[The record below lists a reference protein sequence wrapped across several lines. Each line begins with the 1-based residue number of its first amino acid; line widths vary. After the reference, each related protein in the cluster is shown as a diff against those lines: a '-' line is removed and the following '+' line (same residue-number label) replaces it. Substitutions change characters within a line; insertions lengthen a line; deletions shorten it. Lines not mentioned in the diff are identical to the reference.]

1 MAPQTFI
8 LLILLRKYM
17 QKIINFFKK
26 NILLVLVLVLT
37 IPTFLR
43 MMPYG
48 IYSMQD
54 FHFFRLFEFDK
65 CVKEL
70 QIPCRWAA
78 DAGLGYGEPLFN
90 FYGQLPYAVGEIYH
104 LLGGSVVDSL
114 KFLFILS
121 LVGSAVSMFFLA
133 KKVWKNNYSALIS
146 SLLYLY
152 APYRAVDVWVRGA
165 LPEALAFVLFPLIL
179 LSVEKK
185 SLVWFTVLLS
195 ALLLT
200 HNLSLVMFLPILV
213 FWLIY
218 RKFWKGFLGGVLS
231 VLVSAFY
238 ILPVIFE
245 SKYVGLGSTTTGY
258 FDFRAH
264 FVTLYQIFIS
274 RFWGYGGST
283 WGSEDGLSV
292 SIGQI
297 QWILPIII
305 SFFVILKKKISSNK
319 DFLILA
325 IFGLFYIFLT
335 HNKSTFIWT
344 TISGLSYIQFP
355 WRFLGMATFCL
366 ALASGAIVQFF
377 EKQKLVVS
385 MVVAI
390 VTIALNFS
398 FFREDVWYS
407 VNDSYFIT
415 GAEWDRQRTASI
427 GDYWPLFG
435 HDIPTIPSGGK
446 YVNYFPGW
454 VSNVPKKDGLIPLE
468 GSVFTDTPVR
478 RIGNIISIIS
488 IACLL
493 MGSVLIKK
501 WKKEI

>member
-1 MAPQTFI
+1 
-8 LLILLRKYM
+8 M

-26 NILLVLVLVLT
+26 NILLILVLVLT
-37 IPTFLR
+37 VPTFWR
-43 MMPYG
+43 MMTYG

-65 CVKEL
+65 CVKVLE
-70 QIPCRWAA
+70 IPCRWAA

-104 LLGGSVVDSL
+104 LLGGSVVDSV

-133 KKVWKNNYSALIS
+133 RKVWKNNYSALIS
-146 SLLYLY
+146 SVIYLY

-195 ALLLT
+195 ILILT
-200 HNLSLVMFLPILV
+200 HNLSLVMFLPILI

-218 RKFWKGFLGGVLS
+218 RKFWKGFLGGVISL
-231 VLVSAFY
+231 LVSAFY

-283 WGSEDGLSV
+283 WGPEDGLSV

-297 QWILPIII
+297 QWILPLIV
-305 SFFVILKKKISSNK
+305 SFFVILKKKISTNK

-344 TISGLSYIQFP
+344 SIPEIAYIQFP

-366 ALASGAIVQFF
+366 ALASGAIIQFF
-377 EKQKLVVS
+377 EKQKLLVSVVI
-385 MVVAI
+385 VAAA
-390 VTIALNFS
+390 VALNFS
-398 FFREDVWYS
+398 FFREDIWYT
-407 VNDSYFIT
+407 VNDSYFTT

-435 HDIPTIPSGGK
+435 HDIPNSPSDGK
-446 YVNYFPGW
+446 YINYFPGW
-454 VSNVPKKDGLIPLE
+454 VGAEPNEDGLIPAE
-468 GSVFTDTPVR
+468 GTKFTNTPVR
-478 RIGNIISIIS
+478 TIGNIISLIS
-488 IACLL
+488 IIGLGVFAF
-493 MGSVLIKK
+493 GQKR
-501 WKKEI
+501 WKEKT